1 MHRNFFKLKDF
12 KLLCLIGVIIAL
24 VPLKICFGAEQ
35 RMEVSP
41 PSANTNWEAV
51 GRFAADTSM
60 TLIKQKVANLQTKNL
75 IAMTNAGYAEVNGS
89 LTQPV
94 LDGVTAVTG
103 VSRGRNTLVEI
114 HSAPWTP
121 LYVALYDKVSGFCAY
136 LEIESS
142 QVSEITKG
150 PIMESPRLFKVKALE
165 RIDAAYLYQHA
176 TEFNPK
182 FEGKVFGGNEF
193 RIISIANAIAAG
205 APADAVRAFEFH
217 DHYCPGVTSGI
228 LMARYLKKNFPPGK
242 SGYFVHAV
250 SPWCKEDALLVLL
263 NATPGKRSYA
273 VSYPSD
279 ADIKARL
286 PQAKNAASIIY
297 RQNDQTKDWE
307 AIILSF
313 EWGEP
318 SCPKSGNGL
327 IDKLCADLWYLDQMG
342 QPEKYV
348 KVLKTVALPAG
359 VSPKDWARPGVD
371 LLKKLGLVRT
381 ES

>member
-1 MHRNFFKLKDF
+1 MDDTSREKLFGLFVRRRFGVHRIFFKLKDF
-12 KLLCLIGVIIAL
+12 KLLCLISVIIAL

-35 RMEVSP
+35 QMEAFPLSD
-41 PSANTNWEAV
+41 NTNWEAV

-60 TLIKQKVANLQTKNL
+60 TLIKQKAANLQTKNL
-75 IAMTNAGYAEVNGS
+75 IAMTNAGYAEVNGGS
-89 LTQPV
+89 TQPM
-94 LDGVTAVTG
+94 LDGIAAVTG

-121 LYVALYDKVSGFCAY
+121 LYVAVYDKVSGCCAY
-136 LEIESS
+136 LEVEPNELL
-142 QVSEITKG
+142 EITKS
-150 PIMESPRLFKVKALE
+150 PITESSRLFKVKALE

-176 TEFNPK
+176 TEFNSK
-182 FEGKVFGGNEF
+182 FDGKVFGGNEF

-228 LMARYLKKNFPPGK
+228 LMARYLKKHFPPGK

-273 VSYPSD
+273 VIYPSD
-279 ADIKARL
+279 ADIKERL
-286 PQAKNAASIIY
+286 PEATRAATIVY
-297 RQNDQTKDWE
+297 RQKAQTKEWE
-307 AIILSF
+307 GVILSF

-342 QPEKYV
+342 PTR
-348 KVLKTVALPAG
+348 KVRQGT
-359 VSPKDWARPGVD
+359 
-371 LLKKLGLVRT
+371 
-381 ES
+381 